1 MWEVDHD
8 TGWWMLWGGLMMI
21 LFWGT
26 IIGLVVWAI
35 QALTRRESSQTQ
47 PFRPG
52 APQPSALDIA
62 EERYARGDITR
73 TEFEQIKRDLVG
85 S

>member
-1 MWEVDHD
+1 MWHVDHD

-21 LFWGT
+21 LFRGT

-47 PFRPG
+47 PPRP
-52 APQPSALDIA
+52 ALLSPQL
-62 EERYARGDITR
+62 
-73 TEFEQIKRDLVG
+73 
-85 S
+85 

>member
-1 MWEVDHD
+1 MWQVDHD
-8 TGWWMLWGGLMMI
+8 TGWWMIWGGLMMI

-47 PFRPG
+47 P
-52 APQPSALDIA
+52 S
-62 EERYARGDITR
+62 
-73 TEFEQIKRDLVG
+73 
-85 S
+85 